1 MKPEIYQEKSK
12 QFAIYS
18 KEVEEEYLQLGLI
31 AEIGEVIGV
40 RAKHLRDGTSYE
52 HYRAALLKEIGDC
65 FWFLSQIHTMLG
77 TELKESIIAYT
88 NDEHEA
94 LLTLQD
100 WGGDIRN
107 TVDLELDL
115 AALMFNHD
123 MTIEEVLLTN
133 YEKLKDRKARNVI
146 SGSGD
151 NR

>member
-65 FWFLSQIHTMLG
+65 FWFLSQIYTMRG
-77 TELKESIIAYT
+77 TELTESIIAYPSP
-88 NDEHEA
+88 EHDAIME
-94 LLTLQD
+94 LQD
-100 WGGDIRN
+100 WIGDIRN
-107 TVDLELDL
+107 TNDLELDL
-115 AALMFNHD
+115 AALMFNHS
-123 MTIEEVLLTN
+123 MTLEEVLQGNYDKLTG
-133 YEKLKDRKARNVI
+133 RKARNVI